1 MRLKTL
7 ALLMLLLALGLAG
20 CEGAYS
26 GILIVDGTHTYRA
39 GELLIGEMALVSGNV
54 VIQKG
59 ARLTG
64 SVYMMGGS
72 LQVDGEIGGDL
83 SLIGGEASLGPD
95 ARVEGGVNHAGGRL
109 NRSARSEVVG
119 PVREAA
125 DLALDAESLFPQRS
139 LGNRLVW
146 ILPQSLMVAV
156 LSLVPARYFPRSL
169 RRVGRAFVEHPL
181 VAGAVGLLSGIVI
194 PALLVL
200 MAFTVILLPVTILGL
215 LAAFLVLV
223 YGWIAAGTALG
234 KWLSRRTRRDM
245 SPLAAAF
252 WGTLSFMLIVQAL
265 ALIPIFG
272 PTLAMIVGVVAFGA
286 VLLTRFG
293 TQTFIPTLDPELPEV
308 EI

>member
-1 MRLKTL
+1 MRPKTL

-54 VIQKG
+54 VIEKG

-72 LQVDGEIGGDL
+72 LQVEGEIGGDL
-83 SLIGGEASLGPD
+83 SLIGGEASLGPG

-109 NRSARSEVVG
+109 NQSAGSEVIG
-119 PVREAA
+119 PVRQAA

-139 LGNRLVW
+139 LGNRLAW

-169 RRVGRAFVEHPL
+169 RRVGQAFVEHPL
-181 VAGAVGLLSGIVI
+181 VAGACRPAVGHRHPSLAGID
-194 PALLVL
+194 
-200 MAFTVILLPVTILGL
+200 GL
-215 LAAFLVLV
+215 H
-223 YGWIAAGTALG
+223 GDPAAGDP
-234 KWLSRRTRRDM
+234 S
-245 SPLAAAF
+245 
-252 WGTLSFMLIVQAL
+252 
-265 ALIPIFG
+265 G
-272 PTLAMIVGVVAFGA
+272 PVGSCPGPDIWMDRSWNRLREMAEP
-286 VLLTRFG
+286 
-293 TQTFIPTLDPELPEV
+293 QD
-308 EI
+308 